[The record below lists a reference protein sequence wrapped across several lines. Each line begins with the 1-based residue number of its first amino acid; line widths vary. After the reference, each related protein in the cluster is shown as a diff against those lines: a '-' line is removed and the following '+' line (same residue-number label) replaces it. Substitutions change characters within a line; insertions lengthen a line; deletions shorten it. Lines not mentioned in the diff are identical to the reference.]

1 MEAVMSNVPELRFK
15 EFEGEWQA
23 QKLSSL
29 VASIDSGWS
38 PDCESRPA
46 HPNEWGVLKTTST
59 TWSGYDENENKK
71 LPDSLV
77 ARPNIEVQDNDI
89 LITRAGPVNRV
100 GVVALVCS
108 TRPKLML
115 SDKLIRIRSNK
126 QAHPPFLS
134 RSISGTRVQKYLA
147 ARKSGLAEAQANIS
161 QDILRKAL
169 VHLPPTKIEQQ
180 KIADFL
186 TAVDTKIEQLTR
198 KEELLKQYKKGV
210 MQKIFSQEIR
220 FKAEDG
226 SEFPDWEY
234 LNGDKL
240 FQPISNKDHNSDL
253 PVLAITQE
261 HGAIPRDLIDY
272 QISVTEKSVSTYK
285 VVEVGDF
292 IISLRSFQGG
302 IEYSDYKGICSPAY
316 IILRKTRSLN
326 DRFYKAFLK
335 TDRYIKLMN
344 MKIEGIRDGKM
355 ISFKQFSEVKLPL
368 PCSEE
373 QGKIANLF
381 LAIDE
386 KLKIASSQLES
397 AKTFKKGLLQQMFV

>member
-1 MEAVMSNVPELRFK
+1 MSTVPKLRFK
-15 EFEGEWQA
+15 EFNDSWSIH
-23 QKLSSL
+23 KLKEITTYVDYRGKTPEKSEQGVFLVTAKNIKNGFIDYNCSSEY
-29 VASIDSGWS
+29 IS
-38 PDCESRPA
+38 P
-46 HPNEWGVLKTTST
+46 NI
-59 TWSGYDENENKK
+59 YDEAMRRGKPELGDVLLTTEAPLGN
-71 LPDSLV
+71 V
-77 ARPNIEVQDNDI
+77 AQIDRTDIALAQRVIKFRGRSILSNDF
-89 LITRAGPVNRV
+89 LKQN
-100 GVVALVCS
+100 
-108 TRPKLML
+108 ML
-115 SDKLIRIRSNK
+115 SDGFQRLL
-126 QAHPPFLS
+126 LS
-134 RSISGTRVQKYLA
+134 KAIGSTVLGIQGKVLH
-147 ARKSGLAEAQANIS
+147 GLPLTVPSRE
-161 QDILRKAL
+161 
-169 VHLPPTKIEQQ
+169 EQQ

-220 FKAEDG
+220 FKADDG
-226 SEFPDWEY
+226 SEFPEWEY
-234 LNGDKL
+234 LNGDEL

-335 TDRYIKLMN
+335 TDHYIKLMN

-368 PCSEE
+368 PCLDE

-386 KLKIASSQLES
+386 KLRIASSQLES
-397 AKTFKKGLLQQMFV
+397 AKAFKKGLLQQMFV

>member
-1 MEAVMSNVPELRFK
+1 MGPIMSNVPKLRFK
-15 EFEGEWQA
+15 EFSEHWVEYRTDIKIVAGNAYPLSFYASEGALLIQG
-23 QKLSSL
+23 QN
-29 VASIDSGWS
+29 IF
-38 PDCESRPA
+38 
-46 HPNEWGVLKTTST
+46 PNQLKV
-59 TWSGYDENENKK
+59 DEPTFISVSHLGHRDVWIRKG
-71 LPDSLV
+71 
-77 ARPNIEVQDNDI
+77 DI
-89 LITRAGPVNRV
+89 LIGLNRPLLGQRLKACQYRKDTDAVLYQRAGK
-100 GVVALVCS
+100 LVFD
-108 TRPKLML
+108 K
-115 SDKLIRIRSNK
+115 DKLVGDFLYQYLFSGVFTRQLLVELVGSDQPYIKSNLFYVTTNK
-126 QAHPPFLS
+126 FPS
-134 RSISGTRVQKYLA
+134 VS
-147 ARKSGLAEAQANIS
+147 
-161 QDILRKAL
+161 
-169 VHLPPTKIEQQ
+169 EQQ

-210 MQKIFSQEIR
+210 MQKVFSQEIR
-220 FKAEDG
+220 FKADDG
-226 SEFPDWEY
+226 SEFPEWEY
-234 LNGDKL
+234 LNGNEL

-302 IEYSDYKGICSPAY
+302 IEYSNYKGICSPAY
-316 IILRKTRSLN
+316 IILRKIRSLN

-335 TDRYIKLMN
+335 TDHYIKLMN

-386 KLKIASSQLES
+386 KLKIASRQLES
-397 AKTFKKGLLQQMFV
+397 ARTFKKGLLQQMFV